1 MYNIPRNDGTS
12 TRVNYNGSN
21 SYQRV
26 PMTIVE
32 NDAGRVQVNAP
43 AQVRVTAT
51 YGDGNDKEEV
61 RTVQKVDK
69 ANKILLSRSIYSA
82 GTLRCAYLYAV
93 FATFLAQGFV
103 LYLFVSEKGQHFTSN
118 IGYEG
123 DVFNHDVFKRAL
135 GRFICFVVILTK
147 GQVDFKNSIDV
158 FFVRSNMGIICG
170 ILQALVALFLPVAF
184 VYSLSTSST
193 FFVDI
198 TKTGILLIFIEL
210 DTYVYN
216 LVLLGNKK
224 RAAEAVKSLKVECA
238 CNGARK
244 FLRNIFMP
252 LYMFG
257 FFFII
262 WYAALDQYPLAFL
275 FFFLALGIYLT
286 PYFDGF
292 CD

>member
-1 MYNIPRNDGTS
+1 MYNIPRNNGT
-12 TRVNYNGSN
+12 TARVNYNASN

-32 NDAGRVQVNAP
+32 NDAGRMPANIPGQVQVTAP
-43 AQVRVTAT
+43 YDA
-51 YGDGNDKEEV
+51 GNGKEEV
-61 RTVQKVDK
+61 YTDQKVD
-69 ANKILLSRSIYSA
+69 KILLSRSIYSA
-82 GTLRCAYLYAV
+82 GTLRCAYLFAV
-93 FATFLAQGFV
+93 LATFLAQGFI

-118 IGYEG
+118 IGYNG
-123 DVFNHDVFKRAL
+123 DVFDHGVFKRAL

-147 GQVDFKNSIDV
+147 GQVDFLNSIDV
-158 FFVRSNMGIICG
+158 FFVRSTMGIICG
-170 ILQALVALFLPVAF
+170 ILQAMVALFLPVAF

-198 TKTGILLIFIEL
+198 TKTGLLLIFIEL

-216 LVLLGNKK
+216 LVLMGNKK
-224 RAAEAVKSLKVECA
+224 RAAEAVRSLKVECVYD
-238 CNGARK
+238 GARICLKK
-244 FLRNIFMP
+244 FLMP
-252 LYMFG
+252 LYMLG
-257 FFFII
+257 FFFIT

-275 FFFLALGIYLT
+275 FLFCALGIYLT